1 MVRRIRLNHL
11 TIQRRSPVAGR
22 RNPTFL
28 KRQKEQIRVERA
40 SAKRAARQA
49 RRAEKAAG
57 VKEPEVTEEI
67 IPAEPGDVEESG
79 TSNGNPGS

>member
-1 MVRRIRLNHL
+1 M
-11 TIQRRSPVAGR
+11 
-22 RNPTFL
+22 
-28 KRQKEQIRVERA
+28 ERA